1 MPAGLSWSIAL
12 DMCHLMSFRYIMHLQ
27 AVNTRQACA
36 LAGLFKVL
44 DACARKVWKFM
55 KA

>member
-12 DMCHLMSFRYIMHLQ
+12 DVCHLMSFCYIMHQ
-27 AVNTRQACA
+27 AANTRQACA

-44 DACARKVWKFM
+44 DSCARKVWEFM